1 MTFLFG
7 YAIGS
12 VVTVF
17 LIYQVGKKKKA
28 EAEKKL
34 VSNAQSLNKQ
44 NSEEG
49 DEDEL

>member
-17 LIYQVGKKKKA
+17 LIYKVGKKKKA
-28 EAEKKL
+28 EADKL